1 MSSANTSS
9 ETPLSKRLWGN
20 KVAEP
25 MYKAS
30 RLLNMCKKDTTFGTI
45 EGRYIVFK
53 VAPIAGSSPTFGDAL
68 ANQAPSVKVRMLVQH
83 RTEYAV
89 FSIQNLVIEQT
100 RGKANAMLEALS
112 SEMDSARTTFSRSM
126 ARTVNGNGG
135 GAIGQL
141 SASENTATAII
152 TFRNELDILGLE
164 VGMKLVFASDD
175 GSGPSASPANIRN
188 TGSVPD
194 LATVVSISGT
204 SATLSFANAGATLAA
219 GINGITVNDYVF
231 RPGAY
236 MRAMTGIRGYL
247 PDSAPTSGDS
257 FFGLD
262 RSTTNTDRVAGYHI
276 SGGGA
281 SKLETLER
289 AGEEGMLRGLNGD
302 DMVLLAN
309 PRVVRLIRQELMTAR
324 MLTEEDVTPET
335 KVGFKAIK
343 FLMQNGTCTILNEP
357 DAPVST
363 SRLFRVSD
371 FYLRSTDTVPKD
383 ITNNKGELL
392 TDFTDDARQGRL
404 GGYGN
409 FFHENP
415 GESIVITW

>member
-1 MSSANTSS
+1 MTSANGTTELS
-9 ETPLSKRLWGN
+9 LSKRLWGS
-20 KVAEP
+20 KVSEP

-30 RLLNMCKKDTTFGTI
+30 RLLNMCKKDTNFGTI

-53 VAPIAGSSPTFGDAL
+53 VAPISGSSPTFGDAL
-68 ANQAPSVKVRMLVQH
+68 RVQNASVKVRMLVTH

-89 FSIQNLVIEQT
+89 FSIKNLVIEQT
-100 RGKANAMLEALS
+100 KGKANAMLEALT
-112 SEMDSARTTFSRSM
+112 SEMDSARTAFARAM
-126 ARTVNGNGG
+126 ARTANGNGG

-141 SASENTATAII
+141 AAATTLSGTTF
-152 TFRNELDILGLE
+152 TFRNEWDKLGVE
-164 VGMKLVFASDD
+164 VGSVLQFASDD
-175 GSGPSASPANIRN
+175 GTGPSAVITNVRN
-188 TGSVPD
+188 SGGVPVE
-194 LATVVSISGT
+194 LTVT
-204 SATLSFANAGATLAA
+204 A
-219 GINGITVNDYVF
+219 INGFTVTVSAALNTVPSITANDYVF

-236 MRAMTGIRGYL
+236 LATMTGIRGYL
-247 PDSAPTSGDS
+247 PDTAPTTGDS

-262 RSTTNTDRVAGYHI
+262 RSTTNTDRVAGYHL
-276 SGGGA
+276 SGSGA
-281 SKLETLER
+281 AKLETLEV
-289 AGEEGMLRGLNGD
+289 AGEVGMAVGLNGD

-309 PRVVRLIRQELMTAR
+309 PRTVRQIRQELMTAR

-357 DAPVST
+357 DSPVAT